1 MRQHLLECVE
11 RIVKEGNKE
20 FFAEAVVARKRRG
33 GKEVGVAGKQA
44 QTIKKKIKSE
54 PQADSE
60 AVVDRDNNETSK
72 KPTETS
78 NEQESKRTKVKNE
91 LTVVSVESVNVDDES
106 DESRKPSTSTSG
118 VNNGDSGDGLSRAA
132 VDEDHCYAVAHG
144 RVKAEYWPEYDN
156 NAATAFTSIQVRPCC
171 WKSYQIC
178 PFKFQF
184 GAFPFFNT
192 GLFRSIPNCSFLFTI
207 TFCFL
212 GK

>member
-1 MRQHLLECVE
+1 MECVE

-20 FFAEAVVARKRRG
+20 FLAEAVVARKRRG

-44 QTIKKKIKSE
+44 QTIKKRIKSE

-60 AVVDRDNNETSK
+60 AVVDKDNNETSK

-78 NEQESKRTKVKNE
+78 TEQESKRTKVKNE
-91 LTVVSVESVNVDDES
+91 MTVLSVESVNVDDES

-171 WKSYQIC
+171 SKSYQIGS
-178 PFKFQF
+178 FKSQF
-184 GAFPFFNT
+184 GAFPLFNT
-192 GLFRSIPNCSFLFTI
+192 WLFRSIPNCSFLISI